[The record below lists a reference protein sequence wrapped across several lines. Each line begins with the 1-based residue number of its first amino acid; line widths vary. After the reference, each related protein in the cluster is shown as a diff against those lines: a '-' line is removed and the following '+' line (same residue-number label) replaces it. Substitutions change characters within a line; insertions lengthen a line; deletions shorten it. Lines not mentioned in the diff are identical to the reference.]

1 MTHGTWDQLLQQPAW
16 HCTFTS
22 IRCHIAERPIA
33 AEPCHRL
40 QQLQLLIV
48 LGAQAENV
56 SRQSDDAPPPKN
68 SLEQSYCG
76 PTLQRKALGH
86 CP

>member
-1 MTHGTWDQLLQQPAW
+1 MWLMASAAAVTSLAL
-16 HCTFTS
+16 CVFTG
-22 IRCHIAERPIA
+22 ICCHNTERPIA
-33 AEPCHRL
+33 AEPYHRL

-48 LGAQAENV
+48 LGACAKSV

-68 SLEQSYCG
+68 SLEQSCCG
-76 PTLQRKALGH
+76 PTLQKKALGH